1 MYVTTLSSNYTAL
14 IGSNG
19 GVFVGGAF
27 NKPIHSTG
35 TYDLY

>member
-1 MYVTTLSSNYTAL
+1 MYVTTTLSSNYTAL
-14 IGSNG
+14 IGSN